1 MVRTPGQFWSYITSQ
16 DRPWYLWQMSF
27 STGLVWL
34 AAPEIAAICVLQ
46 LAVNVVSDFGYQHQ
60 ILYHYTMPLVPA
72 LICGTVY
79 AISRLRTVKRR
90 QVATAVVLLCALWS
104 CILWGASPFSD
115 IKPIIPGANTPTFV
129 SDRQLLSKVPP
140 NAVVSAVEEF
150 VPDLDHRTRVY
161 MWPNPFHQA
170 YYGNPKYDGTDWP
183 FSSQVQYLV
192 LPACIACN
200 QGSSPLGPDLQRA
213 GAGVQSRGPQR

>member
-1 MVRTPGQFWSYITSQ
+1 
-16 DRPWYLWQMSF
+16 
-27 STGLVWL
+27 
-34 AAPEIAAICVLQ
+34 
-46 LAVNVVSDFGYQHQ
+46 
-60 ILYHYTMPLVPA
+60 
-72 LICGTVY
+72 
-79 AISRLRTVKRR
+79 
-90 QVATAVVLLCALWS
+90 VLLCALWS

-115 IKPIIPGANTPTFV
+115 VKPIIPSAGSPTFV

-150 VPDLDHRTRVY
+150 VPDLDHRARIY

-192 LPACIACN
+192 LPACISCN
-200 QGSSPLGPDLQRA
+200 QGSSPWVETFDELVPEFKVVARNANYVLYERK
-213 GAGVQSRGPQR
+213 S